1 MNLDHLLHE
10 HRDECLLALG
20 IGLSLARSMWRVVR
34 ERNYSRELCL
44 REQQL
49 RISRESEQLRQSIE
63 RQNEMLK
70 VVLTA
75 FASGEPPTLESL
87 LSHAEQ
93 DWSLTSSK
101 TPRAP
106 R

>member
-20 IGLSLARSMWRVVR
+20 IGLSVARTMWRVVR
-34 ERNYSRELCL
+34 ERNYSRELLL
-44 REQQL
+44 REQQS
-49 RISRESEQLRQSIE
+49 RISSESEQLRQSIE

-70 VVLTA
+70 LVLTA

-87 LSHAEQ
+87 LSSAEQ

-101 TPRAP
+101 TPRV